1 LVFKFSSIGSTF
13 TFGHHKSPCSLI
25 TLSLSGCARGNK
37 TNIENKTN
45 SEVKAMNQGK
55 KAADFELKDLQ
66 GVNHKLSDYAGK
78 KVYIKYWASWC
89 SICLA
94 GLDEINTLAGA
105 DKDFEVITIVSPGF
119 RGEKNS
125 EDFKKWFSGLEYK
138 NITVL
143 LDEGGTIANKYEVR
157 GYPTSVVIGSDATLV
172 KTLLGHNSN
181 EKIKSEFK
189 DVK

>member
-1 LVFKFSSIGSTF
+1 MWNIKLIGALLIA
-13 TFGHHKSPCSLI
+13 SLI
-25 TLSLSGCARGNK
+25 TLSLSGCARSNK
-37 TNIENKTN
+37 TNVENKTN
-45 SEVKAMNQGK
+45 SEVKAMNQGSR
-55 KAADFELKDLQ
+55 AADFELKDLQ

-94 GLDEINTLAGA
+94 GLDEMNTLAGA
-105 DKDFEVITIVSPGF
+105 DKDFEVINIVSPGF

-138 NITVL
+138 NLTVL

-157 GYPTSVVIGSDATLV
+157 GYPTSVVIGSDGTLV
-172 KTLLGHNSN
+172 KKIVGHYNN